1 MSSKQII
8 TDHDLWRKGMGG
20 APAGLVGQADSFAYA
35 GLDLNLAQ
43 FVNSTFNGSSFTA
56 TTFRQ
61 AVWRSCGFT
70 GCNFTGCDFE
80 SIALTDCVFTH
91 CVFSQSQFRQSRLSG
106 CRFSNCQ
113 WEGLNFDGSHWTR
126 VAVLGCTGT
135 TVRADGLFGEQVD
148 FTGSNFE
155 QLEFRNA
162 RIN

>member
-1 MSSKQII
+1 MSSQKII

-20 APAGLVGQADSFAYA
+20 APAGLVGQADSLAYA
-35 GLDLNLAQ
+35 GLDLDLAQ
-43 FVNSTFNGSSFTA
+43 FADSTFNGSSFTA

-61 AVWRSCGFT
+61 AAWRSCGFT
-70 GCNFTGCDFE
+70 GCSFTGCDFE
-80 SIALTDCVFTH
+80 GIALIDCVFTG
-91 CVFSQSQFRQSRLSG
+91 CVFSQSQLRHSQLSG

-113 WEGLNFDGSHWTR
+113 WDGLNFDSSHWSR
-126 VAVLGCTGT
+126 VAILGCTGT
-135 TVRADGLFGEQVD
+135 SVRADGLFGEQVD